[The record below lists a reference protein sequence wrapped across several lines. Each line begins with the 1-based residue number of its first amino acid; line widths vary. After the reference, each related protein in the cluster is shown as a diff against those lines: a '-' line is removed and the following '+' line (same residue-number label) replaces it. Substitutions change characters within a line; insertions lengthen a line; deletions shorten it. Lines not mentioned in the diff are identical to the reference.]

1 MKMARAPEGAR
12 RKLFI
17 LTKSV
22 IVLALDTRPSHFPR
36 ESNMARLTY
45 KVATDNNGRI
55 LFNTDNWKLV
65 FSAIV
70 DGEVVEFQGKIV
82 GEPKLSG
89 KDVTIITELT
99 RIPREFNLKVGKYT
113 IVYET
118 ASKEVSI
125 FTK

>member
-1 MKMARAPEGAR
+1 
-12 RKLFI
+12 
-17 LTKSV
+17 
-22 IVLALDTRPSHFPR
+22 
-36 ESNMARLTY
+36 MARLTY